1 MKLFYNPASSYSQKT
16 LMAFFEKDVPFEA
29 VVVNLFDP
37 QSRADYRKKYPVCKV
52 PLLELG
58 AGQSIPESTS
68 IIEYLEH
75 THPSQGTKLIPAD
88 AERAREVRMRD
99 RFFDFYLNDT
109 MQKVFF
115 DGLRP
120 AGKNDPFG
128 VADAKSRI
136 EGAYEYA
143 DQFLAGRTW
152 AAGEEFSMADC
163 AAAPALGYLRMVQPF
178 DGYKN
183 VAAYAGRVLE
193 RPSYKRA
200 MEEAAPLLAQM
211 GFGKK

>member
-16 LMAFFEKDVPFEA
+16 LMAFFEKNVPFEP